1 MKSTKEIMDSLHER
15 RDNYL
20 AEKSKSRK
28 KNFKGV
34 LLGMSFA
41 VAFLVGFFIW
51 KGNDPVESESK
62 PLIKETDTFV
72 ITDETKG
79 TDIVNGGGNHSN
91 SGSSELIWNEKKVSL
106 KLMELLKKTDDDSLM
121 IFGSMINNSQSS
133 DYDSLDLGIQYTKV
147 QTKEGNTGI
156 IIKLSKSEFAQ
167 LSFDGMGDWF
177 FDVAENN

>member
-28 KNFKGV
+28 KIFKGV

-72 ITDETKG
+72 ITDETKV
-79 TDIVNGGGNHSN
+79 TDTINGGGTYSD
-91 SGSSELIWNEKKVSL
+91 SGSSELIWNEKKVSQ
-106 KLMELLKKTDDDSLM
+106 KLMELLNKPGNEDLE
-121 IFGSMINNSQSS
+121 IFGSKKNDSNAD
-133 DYDSLDLGIQYTKV
+133 DYDSLNLGVQYTKA
-147 QTKEGNTGI
+147 QTKEGKAGI
-156 IIKLSKSEFAQ
+156 LIKLSKSEFAE
-167 LSFDGMGDWF
+167 LSFECMQDWL
-177 FDVAENN
+177 FDLAEDS